1 METYTSLNDPKLNEL
16 IDTLVEL
23 RNLHQELDDEHR
35 DLAYKMGDFYDYIG
49 DEDFDEDLYYEYEDQ
64 QASLQDDM
72 YKTEEDM
79 KRLIAEY
86 ASLNLMV

>member
-1 METYTSLNDPKLNEL
+1 MEIYDLALSDPKLNKL

-35 DLAYKMGDFYDYIG
+35 DLSYKMGDFYNVDVDDDG
-49 DEDFDEDLYYEYEDQ
+49 MDLYYEYEDQ

-72 YKTEEDM
+72 SRTEEDM

-86 ASLNLMV
+86 ASLNQK